1 MRIRDTSPTQPTAA
15 TTDGA
20 DDRATIGATT
30 GATNR
35 AARRAAARGKA
46 PQAGGAEA
54 PRALG
59 RIGRASTT
67 PVHFR
72 TDFAARRSG

>member
-1 MRIRDTSPTQPTAA
+1 MRVRDTSQTPTQPA
-15 TTDGA
+15 
-20 DDRATIGATT
+20 
-30 GATNR
+30 NR
-35 AARRAAARGKA
+35 AARRAAARGKT
-46 PQAGGAEA
+46 PQATGA
-54 PRALG
+54 PRTLA